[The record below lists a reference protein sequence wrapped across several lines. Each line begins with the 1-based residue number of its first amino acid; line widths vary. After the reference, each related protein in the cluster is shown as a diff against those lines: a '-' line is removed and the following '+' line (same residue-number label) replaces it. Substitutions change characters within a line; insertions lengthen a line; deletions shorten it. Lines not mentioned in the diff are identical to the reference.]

1 MTAAP
6 PLATITVGVLVERS
20 KAASQWIDFLW
31 RPVKILPGLP
41 DTPAWTM
48 LSGDDERAVFY
59 AGAADIELHRS
70 ETANY
75 RANFATGEPLLWV
88 VLRETGSEPPYSVMT
103 VTADP
108 AEGEAMM
115 ESGND
120 IIETVPMPESIE
132 EAVAQFIA
140 EHHVERTF
148 SKRKRDR
155 ANPEA
160 LARRDG
166 DEPGP
171 AT

>member
-31 RPVKILPGLP
+31 RPVKILAGVP
-41 DTPAWTM
+41 DTPPWTM
-48 LSGDDERAVFY
+48 LSDDGERAMFY
-59 AGAADIELHRS
+59 AGTAEIELHRS

-75 RANFATGEPLLWV
+75 RSNFATGEPLLWV
-88 VLRETGSEPPYSVMT
+88 VLRPTESEPPYSVMT

-108 AEGEAMM
+108 SEGEAMM

-120 IIETVPMPESIE
+120 IIETVPMPPSVE
-132 EAVAQFIA
+132 EVLAQFIA

-166 DEPGP
+166 DEPGS
-171 AT
+171 TR

>member
-31 RPVKILPGLP
+31 RPTKILPGVP
-41 DTPAWTM
+41 DTAPWTT
-48 LSGDDERAVFY
+48 LSDDGERAMFY
-59 AGAADIELHRS
+59 AGTAEIELHRS

-75 RANFATGEPLLWV
+75 RANLMTGEPLLWV
-88 VLRETGSEPPYSVMT
+88 VLRPTDSEPPYSVMT

-108 AEGEAMM
+108 SEGEAMM

-120 IIETVPMPESIE
+120 IIETVPMPEPIE
-132 EAVAQFIA
+132 ETLAQFIA
-140 EHHVERTF
+140 EHHVERMF

-160 LARRDG
+160 LARRADG
-166 DEPGP
+166 DEP

>member
-1 MTAAP
+1 MTATL

-31 RPVKILPGLP
+31 RPVKVLAGVPE
-41 DTPAWTM
+41 TPVWTT
-48 LSGDDERAVFY
+48 LSDDGERAVFY
-59 AGAADIELHRS
+59 VGTADIELHRT

-75 RANFATGEPLLWV
+75 HENLATGTPLLWV
-88 VLRETGSEPPYSVMT
+88 ILRQTDSEPPYSIVT

-108 AEGEAMM
+108 SEGEAMM

-120 IIETVPMPESIE
+120 IIETVPMPEPIE
-132 EAVAQFIA
+132 DALVQFIA
-140 EHHVERTF
+140 EHHVDRTF

-160 LARRDG
+160 LARRTEG
-166 DEPGP
+166 DD
-171 AT
+171 